1 MAVVAAWV
9 TSQLV
14 FNGLIAGL
22 EIGLLAMG
30 IVLIYR
36 STRVINFA
44 VGNMGLVG
52 ASLLALL
59 VIEYDIPFWL
69 AAIGSLIVGTLFG
82 TIMELVVIRRL
93 FFAPRVVVLV
103 STIGISGLA
112 LAIVTGYPEITDF
125 SATYPPAVDHTW
137 SDVLGVRVTGAQ
149 LAVLVVVPIVALA
162 LGWFLNRTLVGRTV
176 KASAENPDLARVQGI
191 NPKLVS
197 TAVWSIAGFLATL
210 TMMLVAADNGGAAK
224 DLLQLAVQTVGD
236 TPLDASV
243 QATVR
248 VTAPGAKPRVVQ
260 VKLGLPQPKKGG
272 PGTGVGFTHEV
283 DIDNFRKRFPS
294 VPPDAPITGY
304 LVEAF
309 LPKELGGDFYS
320 GKVRE

>member
-1 MAVVAAWV
+1 
-9 TSQLV
+9 V
-14 FNGLIAGL
+14 F
-22 EIGLLAMG
+22 
-30 IVLIYR
+30 
-36 STRVINFA
+36 T
-44 VGNMGLVG
+44 
-52 ASLLALL
+52 
-59 VIEYDIPFWL
+59 
-69 AAIGSLIVGTLFG
+69 
-82 TIMELVVIRRL
+82 
-93 FFAPRVVVLV
+93 
-103 STIGISGLA
+103 
-112 LAIVTGYPEITDF
+112 
-125 SATYPPAVDHTW
+125 
-137 SDVLGVRVTGAQ
+137 
-149 LAVLVVVPIVALA
+149 
-162 LGWFLNRTLVGRTV
+162 
-176 KASAENPDLARVQGI
+176 
-191 NPKLVS
+191 
-197 TAVWSIAGFLATL
+197 
-210 TMMLVAADNGGAAK
+210 AAK

-320 GKVRE
+320 GKVHE